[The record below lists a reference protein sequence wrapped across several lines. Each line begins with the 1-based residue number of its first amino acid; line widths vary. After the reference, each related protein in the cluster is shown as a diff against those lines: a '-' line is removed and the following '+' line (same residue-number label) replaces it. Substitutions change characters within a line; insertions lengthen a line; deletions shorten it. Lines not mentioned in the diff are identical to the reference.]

1 MRNNPAY
8 KDEKIN
14 FDKYLEYMHG
24 QVKELVTGYGKLDLL
39 WFDFSYDDM
48 TGEKWKATELI
59 KMVRKYQPDVII
71 DNRLEGAGDNHGSIT
86 TDEPLI
92 YSGDFAS
99 PEQIIPPKGVCDDKG
114 EPIPW
119 ELCAT
124 MNNHWGYCNFDHQYK
139 NPKML
144 VRKLVECASKGGNM
158 ILNVGPDARGNIPE
172 ESIERLAEIGKWMKK
187 NGESIYGC
195 GKAGIEKPDFGRV
208 TRHGNHLYF
217 HVYENTVGP
226 LPLPGVKKEEI
237 QAIRYV
243 ATGAEI
249 PVSTSWVHSD
259 YPTMA
264 FADLGEDP
272 VLPDGVDTVIDVI
285 LKK

>member
-1 MRNNPAY
+1 
-8 KDEKIN
+8 
-14 FDKYLEYMHG
+14 
-24 QVKELVTGYGKLDLL
+24 
-39 WFDFSYDDM
+39 
-48 TGEKWKATELI
+48 
-59 KMVRKYQPDVII
+59 
-71 DNRLEGAGDNHGSIT
+71 
-86 TDEPLI
+86 
-92 YSGDFAS
+92 
-99 PEQIIPPKGVCDDKG
+99 
-114 EPIPW
+114 
-119 ELCAT
+119 
-124 MNNHWGYCNFDHQYK
+124 
-139 NPKML
+139 
-144 VRKLVECASKGGNM
+144 
-158 ILNVGPDARGNIPE
+158 
-172 ESIERLAEIGKWMKK
+172 MKK

-217 HVYENTVGP
+217 HVYENTVEAAAAARRE
-226 LPLPGVKKEEI
+226 KEEI

>member
-1 MRNNPAY
+1 MWVIGFIAMALKYAEALLGVYTRQ
-8 KDEKIN
+8 KDENGQWRGGANIYLAKI
-14 FDKYLEYMHG
+14 
-24 QVKELVTGYGKLDLL
+24 
-39 WFDFSYDDM
+39 
-48 TGEKWKATELI
+48 WK
-59 KMVRKYQPDVII
+59 
-71 DNRLEGAGDNHGSIT
+71 
-86 TDEPLI
+86 PLGWI
-92 YSGDFAS
+92 WAVSCCFGMG
-99 PEQIIPPKGVCDDKG
+99 I
-114 EPIPW
+114 
-119 ELCAT
+119 
-124 MNNHWGYCNFDHQYK
+124 
-139 NPKML
+139 
-144 VRKLVECASKGGNM
+144 
-158 ILNVGPDARGNIPE
+158 
-172 ESIERLAEIGKWMKK
+172 
-187 NGESIYGC
+187 GC